1 MNAIAILLATYN
13 GAHFIGE
20 LLESFCNQ
28 TRKDFTIYVHD
39 DVSKDNTLD
48 IIRTYQN
55 RLSIMIMDDPTPDRG
70 ACGSFLWL
78 LEHVDADYFFFS
90 DQDDVWLPEKIEK
103 SLKALLE
110 LEEKYGAATPCA
122 VCCDLK
128 VVDSELKIIAESFW
142 DREKIRPEKLTS
154 FSYLA
159 GQNIAAGCTMCF
171 NSALKA
177 AALPAAGNPVMHDHY
192 LILTAA
198 AKHGKVKALEEALI
212 LYRQHGN
219 NVIGS
224 TGQSSGLLS
233 WILRKLFHLK
243 TAWKSNMAQYR
254 QAKGIAPIS
263 LFSYFLHRFTYIFFI
278 KYAGSSRKGT
288 AK

>member
-1 MNAIAILLATYN
+1 MKTAVLLALYN
-13 GAHFIGE
+13 GERFLAA
-20 LLESFCNQ
+20 LLESLCSQ
-28 TRKDFTIYVHD
+28 TWKDFTVYVHD
-39 DVSKDNTLD
+39 DGSHDRSLE
-48 IIRTYQN
+48 ILRSFSN
-55 RLSIMIMDDPTPDRG
+55 RLAISLLHDPESGRG
-70 ACGSFLWL
+70 SCRSFLWL
-78 LEHVDADYFFFS
+78 LEHVDADRFFFA